1 MALPF
6 YYNPATN
13 EFESTIQS
21 LGTRF
26 GLNEISTARNTL
38 SPTKSYTAG
47 LSESFPG
54 TYTSYNDAVSGG
66 FQGTREEWL
75 QQQSIPITERPL
87 TGAAGGRVDMK
98 PGGIVEPGVENY
110 ATKKSTHKSAG
121 EGYTSGKG
129 YVPGKGYLDTNRYEY
144 SDYHTTIYDK
154 KLKTY
159 SKKVQHGGSNK
170 FTLLK
175 QKPGET
181 KKEFFKR
188 VSEYGPGQMRKYRA
202 KKVKEIVET
211 RKKIDTWTKNWL
223 DKNLKNYGVKDFDK
237 AMKDLRNNWKE
248 ASKNIEVP
256 KGTRLT
262 LSSVVS
268 KLPNVSTV
276 VGAETAISENPFSYE
291 GFEFYKSSE
300 TGEEASKYKNQ
311 WRKLFYRNKIRTT
324 PGLKKDLKAYFDFI
338 NIDKRGMYRQAGG
351 QTIQAYKDILNKDVI
366 YLLSPDAK
374 ISGTP
379 KYQLFNS
386 FDKDF
391 NNSFNSYSHKVNK
404 SVKWNKNT
412 NLIEERLGLK
422 KNYIYN
428 SMKQESRNLAKLFDV
443 KQLPQELQYTL
454 EHAQGIGVAA
464 KSGDKEIMKRA
475 VDDLI
480 GTTIKQNQALG
491 WGGFEIN
498 RNALMREIVAGRNVK
513 SHIQSLNKLAKDAYT
528 DFGLKGNMY
537 SLKDGKLT
545 SQPISTALTQEERF
559 GQYFKTISKTKEG
572 SVAIKKQYGN
582 LNNLIKAIG
591 CPGRLKTQGGGDVDC
606 FALGKEKIKI
616 GNIKTPGEKAN
627 FRKLSKVAGGLKK
640 LGSWLFGP
648 IEMGTLPLWLAGEG
662 LYAQYANKRDL
673 DKALEKMNFPE
684 YQKQLLREG
693 YRQEAVDRGDVGLED
708 WAIDQPNISGALE
721 KIGYG
726 DKKELMLDA
735 AGAIA
740 AAREM
745 EAEEEAARYEKFY
758 PKAQRERFDRDQPM
772 FAQGGIASLKKK

>member
-1 MALPF
+1 MAYIDWWNRTGPI
-6 YYNPATN
+6 T
-13 EFESTIQS
+13 
-21 LGTRF
+21 LGQRF
-26 GLNEISTARNTL
+26 GLNEISTARKTL

-291 GFEFYKSSE
+291 GFEFYQSSE
-300 TGEEASKYKNQ
+300 TGEVASKYKNQ

-324 PGLKKDLKAYFDFI
+324 PGLKNDILKYFKFI
-338 NIDKRGMYRQAGG
+338 SMDKRGLYSKPGG
-351 QTIQAYKDILNKDVI
+351 QTIQAFKDILNKDVL
-366 YLLSPDAK
+366 YLLSAED
-374 ISGTP
+374 SGLWKAT
-379 KYQLFNS
+379 KYDVFNS
-386 FDKDF
+386 FADLKEPYTAF
-391 NNSFNSYSHKVNK
+391 ERKMRK
-404 SVKWNKNT
+404 SLQWYDNA
-412 NLIEERLGLK
+412 NLIEKKLDLP
-422 KNYIYN
+422 KNYIKN
-428 SMKQESRNLAKLFDV
+428 SMVRERTALAKLFDV
-443 KQLPQELQYTL
+443 KNLAGTGLEYSL
-454 EHAQGIGVAA
+454 EHGQGIGAA
-464 KSGDKEIMKRA
+464 VKTGDKEIMRLA
-475 VDDLI
+475 VTDLMAM
-480 GTTIKQNQALG
+480 TRKQNQALG
-491 WGGFEIN
+491 FYGFEAN
-498 RNALMREIVAGRNVK
+498 RNALIREIKAGNNVNENVK
-513 SHIQSLNKLAKDAYT
+513 SLNKMVKDAYKE
-528 DFGLKGNMY
+528 FGVKNNIY

-545 SQPISTALTQEERF
+545 SKPVFPSTTQEERF
-559 GQYFKTISKTKEG
+559 VKFFKDISKEKLGALE
-572 SVAIKKQYGN
+572 IKRQYGN
-582 LNNLIKAIG
+582 LENLLKKVKNTPKG
-591 CPGRLKTQGGGDVDC
+591 PGRLQ
-606 FALGKEKIKI
+606 LI
-616 GNIKTPGEKAN
+616 GY
-627 FRKLSKVAGGLKK
+627 LLAGGVTLK
-640 LGSWLFGP
+640 
-648 IEMGTLPLWLAGEG
+648 
-662 LYAQYANKRDL
+662 
-673 DKALEKMNFPE
+673 
-684 YQKQLLREG
+684 LLNDYG
-693 YRQEAVDRGDVGLED
+693 
-708 WAIDQPNISGALE
+708 ISS
-721 KIGYG
+721 K
-726 DKKELMLDA
+726 D
-735 AGAIA
+735 
-740 AAREM
+740 
-745 EAEEEAARYEKFY
+745 
-758 PKAQRERFDRDQPM
+758 
-772 FAQGGIASLKKK
+772 